1 MKVKELC
8 GEHRMID
15 IPDEWGETVENIKEI
30 IPALKAANTSG
41 NSVYI
46 SIGSDGT
53 FSVDVSSYSETP
65 VGGTWHFYTDYTA
78 RDGHNSTYVN
88 EYIRDAR
95 EEE

>member
-15 IPDEWGETVENIKEI
+15 IPDEWGETVENIREI

-41 NSVYI
+41 KTVHITLNGDGSFGISVSNY
-46 SIGSDGT
+46 SD
-53 FSVDVSSYSETP
+53 TP
-65 VGGTWHFYTDYTA
+65 DGGTWHYYTDYTG
-78 RDGHNSTYVN
+78 DGYRHSYVN
-88 EYIRDAR
+88 EYTK

>member
-46 SIGSDGT
+46 SIGSDGS
-53 FSVDVSSYSETP
+53 FSVDINNASKTP
-65 VGGTWHFYTDYTA
+65 VLEKWQYYTDYTSS
-78 RDGHNSTYVN
+78 DGYRHSYVN
-88 EYIRDAR
+88 EYTK

>member
-1 MKVKELC
+1 MKVKELS

-15 IPDEWGETVENIKEI
+15 IPDEWGETAENIKEL

-46 SIGSDGT
+46 SIGSDGY
-53 FSVDVSSYSETP
+53 FSVSVSNYSKAP
-65 VGGTWHFYTDYTA
+65 VGGTWHYYTDYTTS
-78 RDGHNSTYVN
+78 DGLKNSYVN
-88 EYIRDAR
+88 EYTR